1 MKLKPSL
8 SLPSLG
14 RLLKDRLL
22 YPPPGWPPQLS
33 RACTLKTTGL
43 EKVRG
48 FFISLLLGHFN
59 HSDTRSGP
67 FMEKKKALST
77 FGVSAASPHW
87 GAGALSFLGCLWL
100 GTQLPDCCLEAV
112 HLWDVLGVNL
122 GPYTWR
128 QNCGKKP
135 LDSSKSAFALTEALS
150 AGVPVLEWQ

>member
-67 FMEKKKALST
+67 FMEKKKSSLYL
-77 FGVSAASPHW
+77 W
-87 GAGALSFLGCLWL
+87 GLCCFSSLGCRGAFISRVFVVRDTAAWLLSGSCAFVGCAWSQPWSLHLETELWK
-100 GTQLPDCCLEAV
+100 EAIGF
-112 HLWDVLGVNL
+112 LKECICTYWG
-122 GPYTWR
+122 
-128 QNCGKKP
+128 
-135 LDSSKSAFALTEALS
+135 S
-150 AGVPVLEWQ
+150 